1 MGNEFHA
8 AKLDDELFHQSM
20 IADFVNGVVK
30 GAAYVGLFV
39 AEGVLQKAY
48 MLTPLGMGTAVNNLV
63 SSAFNPAEPV
73 ENDPFPKY
81 PSPERGFFEGFF
93 HPQWRIKILMLNL

>member
-39 AEGVLQKAY
+39 AAGVVTAGTGGLAA
-48 MLTPLGMGTAVNNLV
+48 PLLAIAGGFVLGDVIDEAADTVSGWVDDALNFCGFGARTVK
-63 SSAFNPAEPV
+63 SSAA
-73 ENDPFPKY
+73 
-81 PSPERGFFEGFF
+81 
-93 HPQWRIKILMLNL
+93 L

>member
-8 AKLDDELFHQSM
+8 AKLGDELFHQSM

-39 AEGVLQKAY
+39 GAGA
-48 MLTPLGMGTAVNNLV
+48 
-63 SSAFNPAEPV
+63 
-73 ENDPFPKY
+73 
-81 PSPERGFFEGFF
+81 
-93 HPQWRIKILMLNL
+93 